1 MSRTEVRI
9 SGFGGQGVALLGH
22 MLANATMLDGKEAAQ
37 VETYAMQQRGGAVR
51 SDVVVSEQEI
61 DYPEITAADVIVA
74 MSQEA
79 LDKNINYLKDGGI
92 LIIDPLY
99 VNTEKLEKRTEH
111 VYRIRATEIAKNELK
126 NGMVVNVVM
135 LGALVGI
142 SGLVSEPSLKK
153 AVAEG
158 VPAKTLELNLK
169 ALDRG
174 LGEGRNAR
182 PI

>member
-1 MSRTEVRI
+1 
-9 SGFGGQGVALLGH
+9 
-22 MLANATMLDGKEAAQ
+22 
-37 VETYAMQQRGGAVR
+37 MQQRGGAVR
-51 SDVVVSEQEI
+51 SDVVVSEQKI
-61 DYPEITAADVIVA
+61 DYPEITAADMIVA

-79 LDKNINYLKDGGI
+79 FDKNIDYLKHDGL

-99 VNTEKLEKRTEH
+99 VDTAKLEKHAER
-111 VYRIRATEIAKNELK
+111 VYKIPATEIAKNELK

-142 SGLVSEPSLKK
+142 SGLVSENSLKK

-158 VPAKTLELNLK
+158 VPVKTLELNLK

-174 LGEGRNAR
+174 LGEGKNAR
-182 PI
+182 PS